1 MHKTACQ
8 IYVPYVQILLQF
20 QVSLKPIIST
30 KRSAPTKAPAV
41 GAKRQRKMLTIAEKV
56 ELLDMLKEGKSYAAT
71 GRHYGINES
80 SVRSI
85 KKEENN
91 IRTTAAIIFNVTA
104 TAYHYVLL
112 SKKHT
117 CTMGF
122 RTRKR
127 CRAQSGCSGSVR
139 KAVKYM

>member
-1 MHKTACQ
+1 M
-8 IYVPYVQILLQF
+8 
-20 QVSLKPIIST
+20 ST
-30 KRSAPTKAPAV
+30 KRSAPTKAPAL

-91 IRTTAAIIFNVTA
+91 IRTTVA
-104 TAYHYVLL
+104 TSFSKDAKWLQL
-112 SKKHT
+112 SA
-117 CTMGF
+117 
-122 RTRKR
+122 TRR
-127 CRAQSGCSGSVR
+127 W
-139 KAVKYM
+139 